1 MDEWHNANNADIAGN
16 LLQVGRA
23 DQIVMNLSG
32 HSEPPAPNMLTINPE
47 HFGFTNRTAE
57 LARLDRLWRDAERAG
72 KPLIV
77 VLRVPNRMITCSD
90 WHSLM
95 VDHDRVKKGE
105 QPPWIVSDELWERIE
120 P

>member
-1 MDEWHNANNADIAGN
+1 MEAA
-16 LLQVGRA
+16 LLATQCIYCG
-23 DQIVMNLSG
+23 QS
-32 HSEPPAPNMLTINPE
+32 
-47 HFGFTNRTAE
+47 
-57 LARLDRLWRDAERAG
+57 AERECALSLSIGRRVAG
-72 KPLIV
+72 ACSPIPLADRKTAI
-77 VLRVPNRMITCSD
+77 RVPNRMITCSD